1 MTKDDRREFE
11 ESKIKNID
19 NLGKDTKLF
28 KNSKEMIKE
37 LDKYDYTY
45 LWSWLGL
52 PVIQWPADI
61 MATQEIIWETKPDI
75 IIETGIARGGSMIFL
90 AAMQKIIGDGKVIGI
105 DIDIRKHNKTAIE
118 GHMNSM
124 IILG

>member
-11 ESKIKNID
+11 KSKIKNID
-19 NLGKDTKLF
+19 NLGKNTKLF
-28 KNSKEMIKE
+28 KHSKEMIKE

-52 PVIQWPADI
+52 PIIQWPADI

-75 IIETGIARGGSMIFL
+75 IIETGIA
-90 AAMQKIIGDGKVIGI
+90 
-105 DIDIRKHNKTAIE
+105 
-118 GHMNSM
+118 
-124 IILG
+124 